1 MKLSTKSRYA
11 IEGLVY
17 IAIYSPNEA
26 IRIKQIAEDTG
37 ITVAY
42 LEQIFFLLKKAGL
55 LLTVRGA
62 KGGFLLAQSPKDIT
76 VGMVLRAIEHDL
88 APVKCVHDLE
98 SCTSKVRSSC
108 VNRQIWV
115 RLTNAIEDTVDNM
128 TLEDLKVKY
137 LKRKG
142 NVT

>member
-11 IEGLVY
+11 LEGLVY

-62 KGGFLLAQSPKDIT
+62 KGGFLLA
-76 VGMVLRAIEHDL
+76 H
-88 APVKCVHDLE
+88 LE

>member
-11 IEGLVY
+11 LEGLVY

-55 LLTVRGA
+55 LLTVRGVFYWH
-62 KGGFLLAQSPKDIT
+62 K
-76 VGMVLRAIEHDL
+76 VLRISQLVWCCAQL
-88 APVKCVHDLE
+88 
-98 SCTSKVRSSC
+98 S
-108 VNRQIWV
+108 
-115 RLTNAIEDTVDNM
+115 M
-128 TLEDLKVKY
+128 T
-137 LKRKG
+137 
-142 NVT
+142 

>member
-1 MKLSTKSRYA
+1 MCIRDR
-11 IEGLVY
+11 VY

-62 KGGFLLAQSPKDIT
+62 KGGFLLAQSPKD
-76 VGMVLRAIEHDL
+76 VY
-88 APVKCVHDLE
+88 K
-98 SCTSKVRSSC
+98 
-108 VNRQIWV
+108 RQTFHIFFSV
-115 RLTNAIEDTVDNM
+115 FQM
-128 TLEDLKVKY
+128 
-137 LKRKG
+137 
-142 NVT
+142 

>member
-11 IEGLVY
+11 LEGLVY

-62 KGGFLLAQSPKDIT
+62 KGFYWHK
-76 VGMVLRAIEHDL
+76 VLRISQLVWCCAQL
-88 APVKCVHDLE
+88 
-98 SCTSKVRSSC
+98 S
-108 VNRQIWV
+108 
-115 RLTNAIEDTVDNM
+115 M
-128 TLEDLKVKY
+128 T
-137 LKRKG
+137 
-142 NVT
+142 

>member
-11 IEGLVY
+11 LEGLVY
-17 IAIYSPNEA
+17 IVIYSPNEA

-62 KGGFLLAQSPKDIT
+62 KGGFYWHK
-76 VGMVLRAIEHDL
+76 VLRISQLVWCCAQL
-88 APVKCVHDLE
+88 
-98 SCTSKVRSSC
+98 S
-108 VNRQIWV
+108 
-115 RLTNAIEDTVDNM
+115 M
-128 TLEDLKVKY
+128 T
-137 LKRKG
+137 
-142 NVT
+142 

>member
-1 MKLSTKSRYA
+1 MQYTVQMRQYVSSR
-11 IEGLVY
+11 LLK
-17 IAIYSPNEA
+17 
-26 IRIKQIAEDTG
+26 IRELPLPIWNR
-37 ITVAY
+37 
-42 LEQIFFLLKKAGL
+42 IFFLLKKAGL